1 MAEVSLPIFVIPSNA
16 ARQALGSDLAEVAV
30 LAMRA
35 ILRNRRGIEVAHQQI
50 RYRKRDFA
58 FSSRIGARGDLIIEL
73 DLGDPKLS
81 DRIVLEH
88 ELRRAARRPEQR
100 NGNRRNRRVG

>member
-1 MAEVSLPIFVIPSNA
+1 MAEVLLPIFVIPTPA
-16 ARQALGSDLAEVAV
+16 ARQALASDLGKVAV
-30 LAMRA
+30 LAMKA

-73 DLGDPKLS
+73 HLGDPKLS
-81 DRIVLEH
+81 DRIILEDD
-88 ELRRAARRPEQR
+88 LRRAAQ
-100 NGNRRNRRVG
+100 RRVG

>member
-1 MAEVSLPIFVIPSNA
+1 MAEVSLPIFVIPTLA
-16 ARQALGSDLAEVAV
+16 ARQALGSDLAKVAV
-30 LAMRA
+30 LAMKA

-81 DRIVLEH
+81 DRIILED
-88 ELRRAARRPEQR
+88 ELRRAARRPEHG
-100 NGNRRNRRVG
+100 NGTRRHR

>member
-1 MAEVSLPIFVIPSNA
+1 MAEVFLPIFVIPTHA
-16 ARQALGSDLAEVAV
+16 ARQALAADLAKVAV
-30 LAMRA
+30 LAMKA

-73 DLGDPKLS
+73 DMGDPKLS
-81 DRIVLEH
+81 DRIILEDD
-88 ELRRAARRPEQR
+88 LRRAARR
-100 NGNRRNRRVG
+100 

>member
-1 MAEVSLPIFVIPSNA
+1 MAEVFLPIFVIPTLA
-16 ARQALGSDLAEVAV
+16 ARQALAADLAKVAV
-30 LAMRA
+30 LAMKA

-50 RYRKRDFA
+50 RYRRRDFA

-81 DRIVLEH
+81 DRIILEDD
-88 ELRRAARRPEQR
+88 LRRAARRPEQS
-100 NGNRRNRRVG
+100 NGKRRHR

>member
-1 MAEVSLPIFVIPSNA
+1 MAEVFLPIFVIPTHA
-16 ARQALGSDLAEVAV
+16 ARQALGSDFAKVAV
-30 LAMRA
+30 LAMKA

-73 DLGDPKLS
+73 DMGDPKLS
-81 DRIVLEH
+81 DRIILEDD
-88 ELRRAARRPEQR
+88 LRRAARR
-100 NGNRRNRRVG
+100 

>member
-1 MAEVSLPIFVIPSNA
+1 MAEVLLPIFVIPTHA
-16 ARQALGSDLAEVAV
+16 ARQELAADLGKVAV
-30 LAMRA
+30 LAMKA

-58 FSSRIGARGDLIIEL
+58 FSSRIGVRGDLIIEL

-81 DRIVLEH
+81 DRIVLEDD
-88 ELRRAARRPEQR
+88 LRRAARR
-100 NGNRRNRRVG
+100 

>member
-1 MAEVSLPIFVIPSNA
+1 MAEVFLPIFVIPTPA
-16 ARQALGSDLAEVAV
+16 ARQALASDLAKVAV
-30 LAMRA
+30 LAMKA

-81 DRIVLEH
+81 DRIILEDD
-88 ELRRAARRPEQR
+88 LRRAARRPEQR
-100 NGNRRNRRVG
+100 NGHRRHR

>member
-1 MAEVSLPIFVIPSNA
+1 MAEVPLPIFVIPSKA
-16 ARQALGSDLAEVAV
+16 AREVLAGELAKIAV
-30 LAMRA
+30 LAMKA
-35 ILRNRRGIEVAHQQI
+35 VLRNRRGIEVAHQQI

-81 DRIVLEH
+81 DRIILEDD
-88 ELRRAARRPEQR
+88 LRRAARRPEHG
-100 NGNRRNRRVG
+100 NGHRRPR

>member
-1 MAEVSLPIFVIPSNA
+1 MAEVPLPIFVIPTLA
-16 ARQALGSDLAEVAV
+16 ARQALGSGLAEVAV
-30 LAMRA
+30 RAMRA

-81 DRIVLEH
+81 DRIILED
-88 ELRRAARRPEQR
+88 ELRRAARRPEHGNQTRRQR
-100 NGNRRNRRVG
+100 

>member
-1 MAEVSLPIFVIPSNA
+1 MAEVFLPIFVIPTHA
-16 ARQALGSDLAEVAV
+16 ARQALTADLAKVAV
-30 LAMRA
+30 LAMKA

-73 DLGDPKLS
+73 DMGDPKLS
-81 DRIVLEH
+81 DRIILEDD
-88 ELRRAARRPEQR
+88 LRRAARR
-100 NGNRRNRRVG
+100 

>member
-1 MAEVSLPIFVIPSNA
+1 VFLPIFVMPTHA
-16 ARQALGSDLAEVAV
+16 ARQVLVGDLGKVAV
-30 LAMRA
+30 LAMKA

-81 DRIVLEH
+81 DRIILEDD
-88 ELRRAARRPEQR
+88 LRRAARR
-100 NGNRRNRRVG
+100 